1 MGENKTKEKKQ
12 NTTHKKALLASSEG
26 VLALAFNGLPMAQ
39 QSHSNLRVSGLW
51 VAVCL
56 DKSRSSWF
64 VLPQLLLIP
73 LGSSCDQSDPCFGRL
88 NYLLVDSISHFVVF
102 SSSSLLVWVNP
113 VVPYLSNSSSGLKM
127 GRKSS
132 LSSHYLQGFYTDD
145 SPS

>member
-88 NYLLVDSISHFVVF
+88 NYLKQTRMQLSIFIPKHNF
-102 SSSSLLVWVNP
+102 SSCICHFCKVN
-113 VVPYLSNSSSGLKM
+113 SNRAK
-127 GRKSS
+127 
-132 LSSHYLQGFYTDD
+132 
-145 SPS
+145 